1 MRKKYAG
8 SFIVALT
15 ILTLAGC
22 GQGENNQL
30 SKVES
35 VPYSNEGELFE
46 SKETKSDEAEES
58 LDTMYVYSNAEELK
72 DYNTVDDLLDDAC
85 ALVKVK
91 VLQAD
96 SANVRSYIYTTYNVE
111 IIDVLY
117 GNIDETTVNVN
128 MPGGIITGE
137 DAQGMISEVTEG
149 KDAGDLSNIGNVIS
163 NGNTDRLLAVNDEA
177 YLFLIPESE
186 TAYAVVGEYN
196 GEVLLEEG
204 NVFLDSNI
212 VGFQDGIAACGLSNG
227 SITEEEFVEAITEML
242 SDNN

>member
-15 ILTLAGC
+15 ILALAGC

-46 SKETKSDEAEES
+46 SNETKSDEAEES

-128 MPGGIITGE
+128 MPGICGHHLY
-137 DAQGMISEVTEG
+137 DS
-149 KDAGDLSNIGNVIS
+149 LSQCC
-163 NGNTDRLLAVNDEA
+163 TRND
-177 YLFLIPESE
+177 F
-186 TAYAVVGEYN
+186 
-196 GEVLLEEG
+196 
-204 NVFLDSNI
+204 
-212 VGFQDGIAACGLSNG
+212 
-227 SITEEEFVEAITEML
+227 
-242 SDNN
+242 